1 MWNECKGF
9 MAIMLMFALTACLII
24 IGMLIH
30 REALNKDL
38 TRLKPKEIC
47 MNVGVA
53 TRAKKMQKSNY
64 AYAQVAK
71 IKNPT
76 NTGLANLAPK
86 SHSYSFAPHAKI
98 MPQTN
103 LGVAPHAKKRVYPKG
118 TIILK
123 SPENI
128 KNESP

>member
-9 MAIMLMFALTACLII
+9 IALMAITLLIACLLI

-30 REALNKDL
+30 RESLNKDL
-38 TRLKPKEIC
+38 PRLKPKEIC

-53 TRAKKMQKSNY
+53 PKAQKMQRPNH
-64 AYAQVAK
+64 AYAQMAK
-71 IKNPT
+71 IKNPN
-76 NTGLANLAPK
+76 NTGFANLAPR
-86 SHSYSFAPHAKI
+86 SYSYSFAPYAKI
-98 MPQTN
+98 MPETN
-103 LGVAPHAKKRVYPKG
+103 LGVATKAKIRVYPKG

-123 SPENI
+123 SPEK

>member
-9 MAIMLMFALTACLII
+9 IALMAITLLVACLII

-38 TRLKPKEIC
+38 PRLKPREIS

-53 TRAKKMQKSNY
+53 PRAQKMQRPNH
-64 AYAQVAK
+64 AYAPMAK

-86 SHSYSFAPHAKI
+86 SYSYSFAPYAKI

>member
-9 MAIMLMFALTACLII
+9 IAVMVIFALAACLVI

-38 TRLKPKEIC
+38 PRLNPKEIS

-53 TRAKKMQKSNY
+53 SRAQKMQRANY
-64 AYAQVAK
+64 AYAQMAK
-71 IKNPT
+71 VKNPA
-76 NTGLANLAPK
+76 NTGIANLAPK

-98 MPQTN
+98 MHQTN
-103 LGVAPHAKKRVYPKG
+103 LGVATKAKRRVYPKG
-118 TIILK
+118 TLTLK
-123 SPENI
+123 SQENI
-128 KNESP
+128 K